1 MFHYEFIIF
10 YLFSST
16 KLFFWPFLERNLNP
30 KAACLKRREEEK
42 VEEEAPEKR
51 AVPGVDKPFD
61 TTGAAAAGRGRGRR
75 GRRSSRG
82 GWVFTLVA
90 SLFNLYSLEY
100 FRYRMLDLGLA
111 FALLLFI
118 AFSWIVTQRFSPVN
132 VA

>member
-1 MFHYEFIIF
+1 MSLSFISF
-10 YLFSST
+10 PQR
-16 KLFFWPFLERNLNP
+16 KKFFLPFLERNLNP

-82 GWVFTLVA
+82 GWVFILVA
-90 SLFNLYSLEY
+90 NLFYLYCL
-100 FRYRMLDLGLA
+100 
-111 FALLLFI
+111 
-118 AFSWIVTQRFSPVN
+118 
-132 VA
+132 

>member
-1 MFHYEFIIF
+1 MFVYE
-10 YLFSST
+10 YLSPSISLPQRNYYFG
-16 KLFFWPFLERNLNP
+16 LFLERNLNP

-82 GWVFTLVA
+82 GWVFILVA
-90 SLFNLYSLEY
+90 
-100 FRYRMLDLGLA
+100 
-111 FALLLFI
+111 
-118 AFSWIVTQRFSPVN
+118 N
-132 VA
+132 VILSIFFGVS